1 LPKHR
6 ERPPRP
12 SSGRDKVADIKKATM
27 SKWRAALARAGVEFI
42 DAENS
47 KGEVV
52 RFKAPTGKR

>member
-1 LPKHR
+1 M
-6 ERPPRP
+6 
-12 SSGRDKVADIKKATM
+12 ATM